1 MQLEYGNKMHNWE
14 QQDFKFGLLMEYQS
28 HDRIEAKIRMG
39 RACGTYGEKRYS
51 YIILVLKCE
60 EKTQM
65 GG

>member
-1 MQLEYGNKMHNWE
+1 MQLEYGKLCVIIW

-28 HDRIEAKIRMG
+28 HDRIKAKIKTG
-39 RACGTYGEKRYS
+39 RACGMYGEKRYS